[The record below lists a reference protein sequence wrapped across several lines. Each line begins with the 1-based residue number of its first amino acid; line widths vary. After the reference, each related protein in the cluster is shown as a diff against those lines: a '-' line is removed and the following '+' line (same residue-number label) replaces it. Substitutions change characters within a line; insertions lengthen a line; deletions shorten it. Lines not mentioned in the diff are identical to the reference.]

1 MKTPV
6 NVLQWLPRIVCIAA
20 ILFISMFSLDAFSP
34 GTPFLKQLGGFFIH
48 NIPSL
53 ILLGFLIIAWKN
65 EYIGG
70 IGFTVLGIIITI
82 LVFTMNYKRT
92 GSDFGQAILAASLI
106 GIPFIIAGVLFLWS
120 YYNSKKST
128 ATE

>member
-1 MKTPV
+1 MKKPV
-6 NVLQWLPRIVCIAA
+6 KVLQWLPRIICIAA

-34 GTPFLKQLGGFFIH
+34 GTPFLKQIGGFFIH

-70 IGFTVLGIIITI
+70 ISYIVLGIFISVLIFI
-82 LVFTMNYKRT
+82 MNNKRT
-92 GSDFGQAILAASLI
+92 GSDIGQGLLAASLF

-120 YYNSKKST
+120 YYNREKST
-128 ATE
+128 TTD